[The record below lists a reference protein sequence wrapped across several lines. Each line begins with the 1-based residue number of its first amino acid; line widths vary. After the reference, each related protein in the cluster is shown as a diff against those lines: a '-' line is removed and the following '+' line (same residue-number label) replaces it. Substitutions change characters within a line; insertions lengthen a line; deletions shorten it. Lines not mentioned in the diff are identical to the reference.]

1 MLKRIIITGFAVWL
15 LAACGT
21 ANDNE
26 GITNDPNITDETDT
40 TNTANTVD
48 ETTSTAT
55 EEKSTDITNPK
66 VTMEEAINIFRESYP
81 DAEIESIELDTD
93 FGRLRYDIDGFDSTK
108 EYDVKVDATT
118 KEIQVD
124 EVEANREMNQALDF
138 SKIIQPEKAI
148 EKASTKSE
156 VSGLSPTS
164 WSLEFDDGKQ
174 KYTIDF
180 KKNTSEIEIK
190 VDAVTG
196 EILEVEVDD

>member
-26 GITNDPNITDETDT
+26 GTTNDPNITDETDT

-124 EVEANREMNQALDF
+124 EVEANREKNQALDF

>member
-26 GITNDPNITDETDT
+26 GTTNDPNITDETDT

>member
-26 GITNDPNITDETDT
+26 GTTNDPNITDETDT

-138 SKIIQPEKAI
+138 SKIIHPEKAI